1 MPTPYLSVILPA
13 YNEEANINSWV
24 LADLIGY
31 LKTQKFTWE
40 VIVVNDGST
49 DATQSLLLGL
59 FQKTRGIK
67 LVNNPHLGKAASI
80 ITGAQNSS
88 GQIVLFTDMD
98 QSTPISELEKFMG
111 RFNSGFD
118 VVIGSRTKRAGAPL
132 FRQVLAYGMVFLRTL
147 ILQLPF
153 RDTQCGFKAF
163 TKKSARAIFPVL
175 ARVHPVKP
183 IDYPTTNPGF
193 DLEILYLARKLGFRI
208 AQVPVVW
215 HYRESKRVSFI
226 KDAVGGFK
234 ELLLV
239 RYRSLTNQY
248 S

>member
-13 YNEEANINSWV
+13 YNEEANINSGV

-118 VVIGSRTKRAGAPL
+118 VVIGSRTKREGAPL

-163 TKKSARAIFPVL
+163 TQKSARAIFPVL
-175 ARVHPVKP
+175 ARVHPLKI

-193 DLEILYLARKLGFRI
+193 DLEILYLARKLGFKI
-208 AQVPVVW
+208 AQVPVAW
-215 HYRESKRVSFI
+215 HYRASRRVSFI